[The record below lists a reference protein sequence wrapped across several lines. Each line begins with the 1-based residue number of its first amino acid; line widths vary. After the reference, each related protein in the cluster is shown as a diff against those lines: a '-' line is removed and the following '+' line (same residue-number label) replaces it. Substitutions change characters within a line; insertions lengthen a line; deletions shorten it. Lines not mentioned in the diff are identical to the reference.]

1 MVRDTELTVDEIAEL
16 LYAARRAL
24 AK

>member
-1 MVRDTELTVDEIAEL
+1 VGTAKWR

-24 AK
+24 ARALEIERR